1 MIKKQEIIELL
12 KKEQDQALARFFLQK
27 IDSMQEADLNDLYF
41 LLTSKDRDKIGAF
54 SQKKFKV
61 LQKQSSELEQ
71 IGIQAKKITVKYQ
84 EKKIK
89 NSDDI
94 YAENLLHNL

>member
-1 MIKKQEIIELL
+1 MTKKQEIIELL
-12 KKEQDQALARFFLQK
+12 KKEQDQSLAKFFLQK
-27 IDSMQEADLNDLYF
+27 IDSMQETDLNDLYF
-41 LLTSKDRDKIGAF
+41 LLISQDKSKINAF
-54 SQKKFKV
+54 SEKKYEEI
-61 LQKQSSELEQ
+61 QEQSSELKQ

-84 EKKIK
+84 EKKSK

>member
-1 MIKKQEIIELL
+1 MTKKQEIIELL
-12 KKEQDQALARFFLQK
+12 KKEQDQSLAKFFLQK
-27 IDSMQEADLNDLYF
+27 IDSMQETDLNDLYF
-41 LLTSKDRDKIGAF
+41 LLTSKDKERIKNFA
-54 SQKKFKV
+54 QKKPKDI
-61 LQKQSSELEQ
+61 QKQTSELEQ

-84 EKKIK
+84 EKKSK

>member
-1 MIKKQEIIELL
+1 MTKKQEIIELL
-12 KKEQDQALARFFLQK
+12 KKEQDQALAGFFLQK
-27 IDSMQEADLNDLYF
+27 IDSMQENDLNDLYF
-41 LLTSKDRDKIGAF
+41 LLTSKDKEKVKNFA
-54 SQKKFKV
+54 QKKSKE

-71 IGIQAKKITVKYQ
+71 IGVQAKKITVKYQ
-84 EKKIK
+84 EKKNQ

>member
-1 MIKKQEIIELL
+1 MTKKQGIIELM
-12 KKEQDQALARFFLQK
+12 KKEQDQALITFFLQK
-27 IDSMQEADLNDLYF
+27 IDSMQEADLNNLYF
-41 LLTSKDRDKIGAF
+41 LLTSKDKEKIKNFA
-54 SQKKFKV
+54 QKKSEE

-71 IGIQAKKITVKYQ
+71 IGVQAKKITVKYQ
-84 EKKIK
+84 EKKSK